1 LYLLFKYLYLC
12 RLSVSSLCVVSLC
25 RRLSVSLV
33 VMNNVRGYCHEVV
46 VVINNV
52 RVAYQVV
59 VGDLDIVSC
68 V

>member
-1 LYLLFKYLYLC
+1 
-12 RLSVSSLCVVSLC
+12 
-25 RRLSVSLV
+25 
-33 VMNNVRGYCHEVV
+33 MNNVRVGYHEVV

-68 V
+68 L